1 MRSNLAISLDTV
13 RAPLSQRAVF
23 EARAEARALLW
34 QAGEFDRHE
43 AVDVLQADA
52 HATGLVFKVGQNGV
66 QEILAA
72 AFAKVR

>member
-1 MRSNLAISLDTV
+1 
-13 RAPLSQRAVF
+13 VF